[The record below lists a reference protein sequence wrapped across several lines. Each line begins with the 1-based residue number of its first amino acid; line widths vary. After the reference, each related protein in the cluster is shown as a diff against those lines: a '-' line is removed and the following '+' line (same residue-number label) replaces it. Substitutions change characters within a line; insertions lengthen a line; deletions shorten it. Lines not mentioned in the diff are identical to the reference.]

1 MWHSRLAPEQN
12 LCIEGACALQGSD
25 AKDALLGRIFGY
37 SAFSQAG
44 RGASNVVAD
53 RLAASLIA
61 AMGRKSF
68 LREAA
73 ASALVACLLGL
84 PAQAL
89 KHVLGSCEPLRDMLT
104 RRPDEASPEV
114 MGGHQC
120 LPSRPDLPSLLW
132 YMPCADRSSPV

>member
-1 MWHSRLAPEQN
+1 M
-12 LCIEGACALQGSD
+12 QGSD